1 MVLIQ
6 KLELF
11 EIIKKIYSIIRRLI
25 LSFTLIL
32 AKKLKITNF
41 KHLTTD
47 GTIKLACNSPFNIIK
62 KKDIHLLIK
71 HFMVEELSKK
81 EIKQLRRSAK
91 KFLYNKNITKEDK
104 IEILF
109 QWYDKLDLTGQKSIP
124 LYDTDARLMKVK
136 DKGQKYK
143 KWAYNIQVAMDT
155 DSKLI
160 CGINTVQ
167 YPTDHYQIPALID
180 QTIENIEVTPEI
192 ISADQIY
199 GTLGNLFYLKEHNIS
214 ARIPTGKQS
223 REAMGKIIENPYHLD
238 YFKYNEEKDVIICPE
253 NQELIRQSERDGKVQ
268 KGGFYKREIKYYN
281 KEACQN
287 CPHKSECTESKYRIV
302 TRQVHELSLE
312 VEKIMD
318 TTRGQNDYKKRM
330 STAEPINGIFIKI
343 YNYESYQITG
353 LDRTQDLMFRIAS
366 AYNTIRIFNIAR
378 DNGWDLNKLLVFVH
392 LVGLR
397 QDELLV
403 S

>member
-143 KWAYNIQVAMDT
+143 K
-155 DSKLI
+155 
-160 CGINTVQ
+160 
-167 YPTDHYQIPALID
+167 
-180 QTIENIEVTPEI
+180 
-192 ISADQIY
+192 
-199 GTLGNLFYLKEHNIS
+199 
-214 ARIPTGKQS
+214 
-223 REAMGKIIENPYHLD
+223 MGL
-238 YFKYNEEKDVIICPE
+238 
-253 NQELIRQSERDGKVQ
+253 
-268 KGGFYKREIKYYN
+268 
-281 KEACQN
+281 
-287 CPHKSECTESKYRIV
+287 
-302 TRQVHELSLE
+302 
-312 VEKIMD
+312 
-318 TTRGQNDYKKRM
+318 
-330 STAEPINGIFIKI
+330 
-343 YNYESYQITG
+343 
-353 LDRTQDLMFRIAS
+353 
-366 AYNTIRIFNIAR
+366 
-378 DNGWDLNKLLVFVH
+378 
-392 LVGLR
+392 
-397 QDELLV
+397 
-403 S
+403 